1 MNPFSYT
8 TKDMVCIGCNSSK
21 HFIQDDRMA
30 SVICK
35 NCGLIAKDRMM
46 SDSPD
51 WMNYEAGDHN
61 ARCSSKDD
69 SNPYSTTGS
78 YIPRNSWMVVG
89 HNPNG
94 TIIKMDLFKLHTRV
108 TYSSKQRSFDTAVS
122 EFKRLEDHGIS
133 ASVIGRSKK
142 YWEEIMKKDKIHRGG
157 VRKGILASCILYACY
172 EYKCSKTK
180 SEVAELMNV
189 SLEDIT
195 KGEYIFS
202 DLIRGTKL
210 ETVLQL
216 TSDITEMF
224 QRNITS
230 FGMELDFKYNGMCL
244 NIYNKYSDRL
254 INMGTKSIV
263 AGIICYVLKIQ
274 EKLKK
279 PSKGRISEVLNVSNP
294 TINKL
299 IALLKEFI
307 SEEDEVKE
315 ITKNIININLTRKK
329 KKIIPKIVKLID

>member
-1 MNPFSYT
+1 MNTLSYI
-8 TKDMVCIGCNSSK
+8 TKDIICIECKSSK
-21 HFIQDDRMA
+21 HFIQDDSEA
-30 SVICK
+30 SLVCT
-35 NCGLIAKDRMM
+35 NCGIVAKDRMID
-46 SDSPD
+46 DSPD

-61 ARCSSKDD
+61 ARCSTKDD
-69 SNPYSTTGS
+69 SNPYSTGGT
-78 YIPRNSWMVVG
+78 YIPRGSFVVVG

-94 TIIKMDLFKLHTRV
+94 TPIRMDLFKIHTRV

-142 YWEEIMKKDKIHRGG
+142 YWEVIMKKEKIHRGG

-172 EYKCSKTK
+172 EYKCSLTK
-180 SEVAELMNV
+180 GEVADLMDI
-189 SLEDIT
+189 SLEDIN

-210 ETVLQL
+210 EKVLKL
-216 TSDITEMF
+216 SSDITQMF
-224 QRNITS
+224 ERNISS
-230 FGMELDFKYNGMCL
+230 FGLSLDYKYGGMCL
-244 NIYNKYSDRL
+244 NLYTKYGDRL
-254 INMGTKSIV
+254 VNMGTKSIV

-279 PSKGRISEVLNVSNP
+279 PSKGRISEILNVSNP

-299 IALLKEFI
+299 IAMLKEFI
-307 SEEDEVKE
+307 NEESKE
-315 ITKNIININLTRKK
+315 ITESLNYIPNKTK
-329 KKIIPKIVKLID
+329 KKIIPKIIVN